1 MTNAKNS
8 FFADFPFS
16 ADPGTTDFNLFIPPT
31 STTVKYLSIKLI
43 YKRLFDIIVSIALI
57 IMLSPLLII
66 TAVLIKTT
74 SKGSIFFMSERFGYK
89 GKAFYCFKFRSMVA
103 HSPVTSKHMQKAQLL
118 KEQGILYKVKDDD
131 RITRVGSFI
140 RKTSIDELPQLFN
153 VLRGEMSIIGPRP
166 LDAFM
171 LKKYPEFNKIRSSVK
186 PGITG
191 LWQIRNRQYNSSA
204 GYMIKDDLEYISNIS
219 FFMDAKILL
228 HTPLA
233 VLKGSGAFLILL
245 GSEPVWGLF

>member
-1 MTNAKNS
+1 MNNAKNS

-16 ADPGTTDFNLFIPPT
+16 ADPGTTDFSLFLPPT

-43 YKRLFDIIVSIALI
+43 YKRLFDIIASIALI

-89 GKAFYCFKFRSMVA
+89 GRIFYCFKFRSMIA
-103 HSPVTSKHMQKAQLL
+103 HSPLTSKDLQKAQSL
-118 KEQGILYKVKDDD
+118 KKQGILYKVKDDD
-131 RITRVGSFI
+131 RITRVGAFI

-166 LDAFM
+166 LDRFM
-171 LKKYPEFNKIRSSVK
+171 LKNYPEFNKIRGSVK

-191 LWQIRNRQYNSSA
+191 LWQIRNRENNTSA
-204 GYMIKDDLEYISNIS
+204 EYMIKDDLEYISNLGFIT
-219 FFMDAKILL
+219 DAKILL
-228 HTPLA
+228 QTPL
-233 VLKGSGAFLILL
+233 VVIKGRGAF
-245 GSEPVWGLF
+245 